1 VTAAAAAGF
10 TPDGTILAGYSVAT
24 DAVAWLMQAST
35 LKVIASTRIGP
46 ASDVTGLAVD
56 LSADGETLMAAYTS
70 RRARSGRIQL
80 YQIQPA

>member
-10 TPDGTILAGYSVAT
+10 TPDGTVLAGYSVGS

-35 LKVIASTRIGP
+35 LKVIASARIGP
-46 ASDVTGLAVD
+46 ASDVTGLAID
-56 LSADGETLMAAYTS
+56 LSADGQTLMVAYAS
-70 RRARSGRIQL
+70 RRAQSGRIQL